1 MSRLKK
7 IFIAIAG
14 GLSLV
19 IVSFLITIC
28 NVKSNVS
35 IAFNSPYS
43 VVIFNNSTKGEE
55 YKTEANLEILQEEI
69 NKLTNLTVYNKLV
82 NGFSLTKNIEMDTSG
97 KFTKYSTDLLN
108 KNLVIEFIY
117 TTEQDLVVYE
127 EGNSRVI
134 SFYCLSLVIPK
145 VDDCTEIAVY
155 YSNTSNTENNEKNDS
170 YATNTPLILHGN
182 AKDFI
187 NQIKNLKTET

>member
-14 GLSLV
+14 GFSLV

-55 YKTEANLEILQEEI
+55 YKTEANLETLQEEI

-82 NGFSLTKNIEMDTSG
+82 NGFSLTKKIEMDTSG

-187 NQIKNLKTET
+187 NQIKNLKTEA

>member
-55 YKTEANLEILQEEI
+55 YKTDANLEILQEEI

-127 EGNSRVI
+127 DGNSRVI
-134 SFYCLSLVIPK
+134 SFYCLLLVIPK

-187 NQIKNLKTET
+187 NQIKNLKTEA

>member
-19 IVSFLITIC
+19 IVIFLITVC

-55 YKTEANLEILQEEI
+55 YKTEANLEILHEEI

-127 EGNSRVI
+127 DGNSRVI

-187 NQIKNLKTET
+187 NQIKNLKTEA